1 MNQEEREYR
10 EENRYFVAVVE
21 RVLRRDPLLL
31 PYFEDGVFKL
41 VDNPSDEFMWFKPG
55 ITPEIREFILERVEE
70 VLGQKPG
77 EGDEDANWLW
87 EEREKVKRQLEN
99 DQELFPYILSEA
111 LVIRNSVDG
120 FKIDIATDLPDDEA
134 RILNNRIHEIL
145 VLDFGLDPEFNEPE
159 KDDPEFD
166 VAS

>member
-10 EENRYFVAVVE
+10 EENRYFVTVVE

-31 PYFEDGVFKL
+31 PYFEDGIFKL
-41 VDNPSDEFMWFKPG
+41 IDDPGNEFMWFKPG
-55 ITPEIREFILERVEE
+55 ITPVIREFILERVEV
-70 VLGQKPG
+70 VLGENPG
-77 EGDEDANWLW
+77 EEDEDAIWLW
-87 EEREKVKRQLEN
+87 GERERVKKRLED
-99 DQELFPYILSEA
+99 DQELSPYIFSEA

-120 FKIDIATDLPDDEA
+120 FKIDIDTDLTDNEVG
-134 RILNNRIHEIL
+134 ILNDRIREIL
-145 VLDFGLDPEFNEPE
+145 VLDFGLNPEFSKPE

>member
-31 PYFEDGVFKL
+31 PYFEDSVFKL
-41 VDNPSDEFMWFKPG
+41 VDKPVDEFMWFKPG
-55 ITPEIREFILERVEE
+55 ITPAIREFILERVEE
-70 VLGQKPG
+70 VLGEKPG

-87 EEREKVKRQLEN
+87 EEREKVKRELEN
-99 DQELFPYILSEA
+99 DQEIFPYILSEA
-111 LVIRNSVDG
+111 LIIRNSVDG
-120 FKIDIATDLPDDEA
+120 FKIEIATDLPDDEA
-134 RILNNRIHEIL
+134 VILNTRIREIL
-145 VLDFGLDPEFNEPE
+145 VLDFGLDPEFSEPD

>member
-1 MNQEEREYR
+1 MNLEEQEYI
-10 EENRYFVAVVE
+10 EENRYFITVVE
-21 RVLRRDPLLL
+21 RVLRSDPLLL

-41 VDNPSDEFMWFKPG
+41 VDSPNDEFMWFKSD
-55 ITPEIREFILERVEE
+55 ISSEIQEFISDRVEE
-70 VLGQKPG
+70 VLGEKPG
-77 EGDEDANWLW
+77 EGDEDAIWLW
-87 EEREKVKRQLEN
+87 EEREKVKKQLEH
-99 DQELFPYILSEA
+99 DQDIFPYIYSGA

-134 RILNNRIHEIL
+134 VILNNRIHEIL
-145 VLDFGLDPEFNEPE
+145 VLDFGLEPEFSEPE